1 MTPELARRIAFTLGA
16 LLVYR
21 LGTYVPVPGIDPQ
34 ALAQIL
40 HDHRGGVT
48 LRRLSLLSLGLTPYF
63 SAAILIQLLSL
74 VSPRFNGIARRGDA
88 GRRTISRY
96 TFILAIALAVL
107 QAAGIAH
114 ALSGIPSLA
123 GEGGWLFVTSV
134 TVTMAGGAMFVIWL
148 SEQITQ
154 RGIGNGLALILC
166 VGIVMDF
173 AAETVATVELHRSGA
188 VSDGGMFG
196 LAVLT
201 VCFVACIVFVERG
214 RRHLPLEFAG
224 RRVGER
230 AIAAQRSQLVFKL
243 NNAGFFPAIIAPWFF
258 YVPLAVAGLVGG
270 GQTGWAGAALK
281 HMQAG
286 QPGHMIY
293 MVVAVAILSLV
304 YTAFVLDPEHAA
316 ASLQQTGGTIPGV
329 EPGEATASQL
339 DHIIS
344 RMTFAGAAYLVGALL
359 LPEVLI
365 AYAKV
370 PYYFAG
376 ASVLIVVCAVL
387 DIEAQVRSYSHAG
400 RGTTTH
406 ETDSSRTAGGG

>member
-40 HDHRGGVT
+40 HEPRGGAT
-48 LRRLSLLSLGLTPYF
+48 LRRLSLLSLGLKPYF
-63 SAAILIQLLSL
+63 FAAILIQLLSL

-88 GRRTISRY
+88 GRRKTARY
-96 TFILAIALAVL
+96 TFILAMALAVF
-107 QAAGIAH
+107 QAGGIAR

-123 GEGGWLFVTSV
+123 GEGGLLFVASV
-134 TVTMAGGAMFVIWL
+134 TVTMAGGVMFLIWL

-166 VGIVMDF
+166 ASIVMDF
-173 AAETVATVELHRSGA
+173 AAETAATIELHQSGEL
-188 VSDGGMFG
+188 SDGSLFG

-201 VCFVACIVFVERG
+201 ICFVACIVFVERG
-214 RRHLPLEFAG
+214 RRRLPLEFAG
-224 RRVGER
+224 RQVGDRVLP
-230 AIAAQRSQLVFKL
+230 AQRSQLVLKL
-243 NNAGFFPAIIAPWFF
+243 NNAGYFPAIIAPWFF
-258 YVPLAVAGLVGG
+258 YIPLTVAGFAGG
-270 GQTGWAGAALK
+270 GQDGWAGTALK

-293 MVVAVAILSLV
+293 MIVAVTILALV
-304 YTAFVLDPEHAA
+304 YTAFVLDPEYAA
-316 ASLQQTGGTIPGV
+316 ASLQRNGATIPGI
-329 EPGEATASQL
+329 ELGEATASHL
-339 DHIIS
+339 DRVIS
-344 RMTFAGAAYLVGALL
+344 YTTFAGAAYLVAVLL
-359 LPEVLI
+359 IPEALI

-376 ASVLIVVCAVL
+376 GSVLIIVCTVL
-387 DIEAQVRSYSHAG
+387 DIEAQVRG
-400 RGTTTH
+400 RSLTG
-406 ETDSSRTAGGG
+406 

>member
-1 MTPELARRIAFTLGA
+1 MTPELAKRIAFTLGA

-21 LGTYVPVPGIDPQ
+21 LGSYVPVPGIDPQ

-40 HDHRGGVT
+40 HEPHGGAT
-48 LRRLSLLSLGLTPYF
+48 LRRLSLLSLGLKPYLF
-63 SAAILIQLLSL
+63 AAILIQLLSL
-74 VSPRFNGIARRGDA
+74 VSSRFNAIARRGDA
-88 GRRTISRY
+88 GRRAISRY
-96 TFILAIALAVL
+96 TFILAMTLAVF
-107 QAAGIAH
+107 QAVGIAR

-123 GEGGWLFVTSV
+123 GEGGLLFVTSV
-134 TVTMAGGAMFVIWL
+134 TVTIAGGTMFVIWL

-188 VSDGGMFG
+188 LSDGSLFG

-201 VCFVACIVFVERG
+201 VCLVACIVFVERG
-214 RRHLPLEFAG
+214 RRRIPLEFAG
-224 RRVGER
+224 KQVGGRVLPP
-230 AIAAQRSQLVFKL
+230 QQSQLGLKL
-243 NNAGFFPAIIAPWFF
+243 NNAGYFPAIIAPWFF
-258 YVPLAVAGLVGG
+258 YLPLTVAGLVGG
-270 GQTGWAGAALK
+270 GQDGWAGAALK
-281 HMQAG
+281 FMQAG

-316 ASLQQTGGTIPGV
+316 ASLQRGGATMPGV

-339 DHIIS
+339 DRIIS
-344 RMTFAGAAYLVGALL
+344 RMTFAGTAYLVAVLL
-359 LPEVLI
+359 IPEALI

-376 ASVLIVVCAVL
+376 GSVLIIVCTVL
-387 DIEAQVRSYSHAG
+387 DIEAQVRG
-400 RGTTTH
+400 RSLTG
-406 ETDSSRTAGGG
+406 